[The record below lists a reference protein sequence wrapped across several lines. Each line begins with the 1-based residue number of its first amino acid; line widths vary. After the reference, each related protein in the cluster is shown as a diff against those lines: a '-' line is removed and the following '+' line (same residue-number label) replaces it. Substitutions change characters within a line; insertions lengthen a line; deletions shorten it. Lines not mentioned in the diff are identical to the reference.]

1 MKKLQSVSESLSS
14 SAGRSLRCE
23 GEDHPAD
30 DEVEEEDG
38 VHDQG
43 FAVRGL
49 TVCQERCGCCGKRQI
64 LDKTASLRSTVDA
77 SNFELG
83 SALELR

>member
-1 MKKLQSVSESLSS
+1 MKKLQSVSESLFSW
-14 SAGRSLRCE
+14 AGRSLGCE

-49 TVCQERCGCCGKRQI
+49 TVCQERCGCCGEDKHLIKPQV
-64 LDKTASLRSTVDA
+64 LDP
-77 SNFELG
+77 
-83 SALELR
+83 

>member
-14 SAGRSLRCE
+14 WAGRSLGCE

-49 TVCQERCGCCGKRQI
+49 TVRQERCGCCGGDKHLI
-64 LDKTASLRSTVDA
+64 KLHVLDPLD
-77 SNFELG
+77 LH
-83 SALELR
+83 